1 MTAGVTWWAA
11 TPSTADSCANTKP
24 VVLSPDSA
32 LSFCHEQSRVN
43 VNDGGSGGS
52 RMVAEESGKLAMAT
66 GRLARQL
73 GLTGLAAGRS
83 ALGGTDIGGVA
94 ATWGMPMLTSASPV
108 VFPAVPGRS
117 GMRDMSTLSSVPAL
131 PSLPSLPETPLLAKL
146 PAEMSLGQST
156 HSNRI
161 AGKDVRAPK
170 DLDKPVREVGED
182 VIGVLLPKAVESVE
196 GTSMLTG
203 GRSAVPGVTGLTDGL
218 GLR

>member
-11 TPSTADSCANTKP
+11 TPSTADSCSNTKP

-32 LSFCHEQSRVN
+32 LSFCHEQSRVDI
-43 VNDGGSGGS
+43 NDGGSGSS

-73 GLTGLAAGRS
+73 GLTGLAAGKP
-83 ALGGTDIGGVA
+83 ALGGADIGGVA

-108 VFPAVPGRS
+108 VFPTVPGRA
-117 GMRDMSTLSSVPAL
+117 GMKDMSTLTSVPAL

-146 PAEMSLGQST
+146 PAEMSLGQAS
-156 HSNRI
+156 HDNRI
-161 AGKDVRAPK
+161 AGSRIRSPK
-170 DLDKPVREVGED
+170 ELDKPVREVGED
-182 VIGVLLPKAVESVE
+182 VVGVLLPKAVESVE